1 MVFLNHN
8 LLQKFQVFLKDFFY
22 FKLNFFNEIVEA
34 AITSYFVT
42 GDFLQYIYSVPVI
55 KNHKNIR

>member
-8 LLQKFQVFLKDFFY
+8 LLRKFQVFLKDFFY